1 MNNSTLISSLSAQ
14 ELLDKLN
21 SIENKIASLKE
32 TSQKPEFERPISVK
46 QAAEFLGVSEST
58 IRNKI
63 TLRQLPYYTL
73 FEGTKYVF
81 FESQL
86 VEYIKTGR
94 VKTVKEINVE
104 SAEFVE
110 AL

>member
-14 ELLDKLN
+14 ELLEKLN
-21 SIENKIASLKE
+21 SIENKIDSLEK

-46 QAAEFLGVSEST
+46 QAAEFLGVAQST

-73 FEGTKYVF
+73 FKGTKYVF